1 MNYNKTCALQKGDY
15 MGVVCAYKPST
26 QPAGTG
32 RSQRD
37 QDQLQLLSK
46 FQANLDY
53 LVDFASRKQREKAD
67 KKMK

>member
-1 MNYNKTCALQKGDY
+1 

-32 RSQRD
+32 RSQRV